1 MGYCI
6 VFLGGSVFKNLII
19 LKYICVWFIYIRLK
33 KLIILFNLDLSLLM
47 IGGIFLI
54 LLRMD
59 WGFFFLR
66 NLSVYYKFEY
76 SLIVIIN

>member
-76 SLIVIIN
+76 LLIVIIN